1 MEPKSSQM
9 NYFKL
14 FLQFTLILVIA
25 FNLFSCNKKD
35 CEYKSKY
42 IYEPIVFDDTCNCIV
57 SGKVKY
63 LKDCKT
69 VALVDYGNGACDN
82 IATKT
87 ICKNGK
93 CEISA
98 GAYTEE
104 FEIDCQETILEGPI
118 SEEEALE
125 MGI

>member
-1 MEPKSSQM
+1 MKSF
-9 NYFKL
+9 NLL
-14 FLQFTLILVIA
+14 FLFSFLFVISFT
-25 FNLFSCNKKD
+25 SCLKED

-42 IYEPIVFDDTCNCIV
+42 IYEPIVFDEECNCIV

-63 LKDCKT
+63 LKECMT
-69 VALVDYGNGACDN
+69 VVLVDYGNGDCDN
-82 IATKT
+82 RAIKT

-104 FEIDCQETILEGPI
+104 FEFDCLEDIKEGPI
-118 SEEEALE
+118 SDEEASE
-125 MGI
+125 MGY